1 MMGFFLLSCLLA
13 WSLDQWNQSVMNSN
27 FSGMLPESLNSTDL
41 LSILENWPQGMST
54 QFVSKD
60 SEHQPKSAKINAIY
74 RVDSHQLTQHF
85 WVNALDSAGWD
96 ALPWI
101 SPWTARRIVNFRNA
115 LGGFHDL
122 GQLEK
127 VYHIHDSAV
136 AFIRRFGQVD
146 GGNLTQ
152 ICADTASWSTLRS
165 HPLIDSDLATRI
177 VRYRAQ
183 HVLNNP
189 SELGSARTI
198 SQEELEGVLPYL
210 TFCQPLG
217 EAN

>member
-1 MMGFFLLSCLLA
+1 MKPNVLLYRPLKMRVTPPRLLA
-13 WSLDQWNQSVMNSN
+13 GS
-27 FSGMLPESLNSTDL
+27 PEHRR
-41 LSILENWPQGMST
+41 G
-54 QFVSKD
+54 
-60 SEHQPKSAKINAIY
+60 H
-74 RVDSHQLTQHF
+74 
-85 WVNALDSAGWD
+85 
-96 ALPWI
+96 
-101 SPWTARRIVNFRNA
+101 ARR
-115 LGGFHDL
+115 
-122 GQLEK
+122 
-127 VYHIHDSAV
+127 
-136 AFIRRFGQVD
+136 QVD

>member
-1 MMGFFLLSCLLA
+1 MGFFLLSCLLA
-13 WSLDQWNQSVMNSN
+13 WSVDQWNQSVMNSS
-27 FSGMLPESLNSTDL
+27 FTGMPPESLNSTDL
-41 LSILENWPQGMST
+41 LTILENWTQGKPT
-54 QFVSKD
+54 QLVAVD
-60 SEHQPKSAKINAIY
+60 SEGRRNSAKTNAVH
-74 RVDSHQLTQHF
+74 RVDSRQSTEPF
-85 WVNALDSAGWD
+85 WVNTLDSAGWD

-122 GQLEK
+122 RQLEK

-136 AFIRRFGQVD
+136 AFIRRFGRVD
-146 GGNLTQ
+146 GENLKQ
-152 ICADTASWSTLRS
+152 ICADTASWSILRS

-189 SELGSARTI
+189 SELCSARTI
-198 SQEELEGVLPYL
+198 SREELEGVLPYL
-210 TFCQPLG
+210 TFCQPSG
-217 EAN
+217 KAN